1 MSKQYITDYKEGLKR
16 LRNNGGI
23 NRDALFQTVN
33 RRDKFPGNNLHYTYS
48 IIPINSRRGMD
59 EIRTGDRHI
68 DVISEIDEK
77 GNFEGNNYVTNARNY
92 AIESQKRFEEAR
104 KRGINLIIIDENS
117 FLNKS
122 LRAL

>member
-1 MSKQYITDYKEGLKR
+1 MSKQYVTDYKEGLKR

-92 AIESQKRFEEAR
+92 AMESQKRFEEAR

-122 LRAL
+122 LRAS

>member
-1 MSKQYITDYKEGLKR
+1 MSKQYVTDYKEGLKR

>member
-16 LRNNGGI
+16 LRNIGGTNG
-23 NRDALFQTVN
+23 DALFQTVN
-33 RRDKFPGNNLHYTYS
+33 RSNKFPGNNLHYTYS
-48 IIPINSRRGMD
+48 IIPINSRRGID
-59 EIRTGDRHI
+59 EVRSGDKHV
-68 DVISEIDEK
+68 DVISEIDRK
-77 GNFEGNNYVTNARNY
+77 GIFEGNNYVTNARNY

-122 LRAL
+122 LRAS

>member
-1 MSKQYITDYKEGLKR
+1 
-16 LRNNGGI
+16 
-23 NRDALFQTVN
+23 
-33 RRDKFPGNNLHYTYS
+33 
-48 IIPINSRRGMD
+48 MD

>member
-1 MSKQYITDYKEGLKR
+1 MSKQYVTDYKEGLKR

-33 RRDKFPGNNLHYTYS
+33 RRDKFPGNNLHYMYS
-48 IIPINSRRGMD
+48 VIPINSRRGMD

-68 DVISEIDEK
+68 DVISEIDKK

-122 LRAL
+122 LRAS